1 MFRRLQNQKSL
12 FQSRVWLNESDLG
25 SEDTDVLVPEYEIHQ
40 PYQFNLMR
48 NLTAGE
54 IVDQVVYLKNSEHV
68 PVALFQLMNWRNTHR
83 NLLRDDQN

>member
-12 FQSRVWLNESDLG
+12 FQSRVRLNESDLG

-48 NLTAGE
+48 NLTA
-54 IVDQVVYLKNSEHV
+54 S
-68 PVALFQLMNWRNTHR
+68 VAKLPKVLNVSKT
-83 NLLRDDQN
+83 